1 LAVFLHRATFPEQVK
16 AQNWYL
22 FCSFCGSKAD
32 QIDLRGG
39 GEVAVQELGEPS
51 VDAAAQ
57 TVGMTPRVSVVLP
70 TLNEAENLPHI
81 LPLLG
86 GYEVI
91 VVDGGSTDGTLDVV
105 HEYAPDAM
113 IIQQTRR
120 GKGNALMCGI
130 EAAAGDIVV
139 TLDAD
144 GSARVDE
151 IPRFVA
157 ALDAGADFA
166 KGSRH
171 LEGGGSADLTLLR
184 SLGNRFLGLIVNV
197 LFGTRYTDLCYGFN
211 AFWTKHAHAL
221 EITCDGFEVE
231 TLLHLRAHLAQLVVV
246 EVPSYEELRL
256 NGSSKLRPFRDG
268 FRILRT
274 IMQEWAG
281 RRESRFPEPTGEPL
295 PEAP

>member
-1 LAVFLHRATFPEQVK
+1 MIR
-16 AQNWYL
+16 
-22 FCSFCGSKAD
+22 S
-32 QIDLRGG
+32 
-39 GEVAVQELGEPS
+39 LGEPRGE
-51 VDAAAQ
+51 AAITGIDMAQ
-57 TVGMTPRVSVVLP
+57 RVSVVVP

-91 VVDGGSTDGTLDVV
+91 VVDGGSTDGTIDVV
-105 HEYAPDAM
+105 REYAPDAL
-113 IIQQTRR
+113 ILQQTRK

-130 EAAAGDIVV
+130 EAAAGEIVV

-144 GSARVDE
+144 GSARVAE

-171 LEGGGSADLTLLR
+171 LPGGGSADLTLLR
-184 SLGNRFLGLIVNV
+184 SLGNRFLGLVVNV

-211 AFWTKHAHAL
+211 AFWTKHAHVLA
-221 EITCDGFEVE
+221 ITCDGFEVE
-231 TLLHLRAHLAQLVVV
+231 TLLHLRAHCADLVVV
-246 EVPSYEELRL
+246 EVPSYEDLRL

-268 FRILRT
+268 TRILRT
-274 IMQEWAG
+274 IL
-281 RRESRFPEPTGEPL
+281 RERFAARGDKSYPEPTADPL
-295 PEAP
+295 PDAP

>member
-1 LAVFLHRATFPEQVK
+1 M
-16 AQNWYL
+16 
-22 FCSFCGSKAD
+22 
-32 QIDLRGG
+32 
-39 GEVAVQELGEPS
+39 AVQEVGDPI
-51 VDAAAQ
+51 VDAAARD
-57 TVGMTPRVSVVLP
+57 VGGTPRVSVVLP

-105 HEYAPDAM
+105 HAYAPDAM
-113 IIQQTRR
+113 IIQQNRR

-171 LEGGGSADLTLLR
+171 LHGGGSADLTLLR
-184 SLGNRFLGLIVNV
+184 SLGNRFLGLVVNV

-211 AFWTKHAHAL
+211 AFWTKHAHTLA
-221 EITCDGFEVE
+221 ITCDGFEVE
-231 TLLHLRAHLAQLVVV
+231 TLLHLRAHLAKLVVV

-274 IMQEWAG
+274 ILQEWAR
-281 RRESRFPEPTGEPL
+281 RRESHFPEPTGEPL